1 MASFISIKSSAAGLA
16 GGEFLFNVDQIIF
29 VEAASATTTTISL
42 TNPSAFSLNKVTI
55 THGTV
60 GTTPSVRDAI
70 NAALTANPGGVK
82 ARVNLPAGIAVTGIA
97 IA

>member
-16 GGEFLFNVDQIIF
+16 GGEFLFNVDQIIL
-29 VEAASATTTTISL
+29 VEAATATTTTMSL
-42 TNPSAFSLNKVTI
+42 STLAAAEDVVTI

-82 ARVNLPAGIAVTGIA
+82 AKVNLPAGITVTGIVVA
-97 IA
+97 

>member
-1 MASFISIKSSAAGLA
+1 MAKFIEIKSSGSGLA
-16 GGEFLFNVDQIIF
+16 GGNILFG
-29 VEAASATTTTISL
+29 VENINTVVAALATSTVIKFNGGGL
-42 TNPSAFSLNKVTI
+42 DEATI
-55 THGTV
+55 THTNT

-82 ARVNLPAGIAVTGIA
+82 AKVQLPTGITVSAVA

>member
-1 MASFISIKSSAAGLA
+1 MAKFIAIKSSASGLA
-16 GGEFLFNVDQIIF
+16 GGDYLFNVDQIIT
-29 VEAASATTTTISL
+29 VEAVNGTTTTILL
-42 TNPSAFSLNKVTI
+42 TSSQAAEDVATI
-55 THGTV
+55 THADV

-82 ARVNLPAGIAVTGIA
+82 ARVQLPAGITVSGIA

>member
-16 GGEFLFNVDQIIF
+16 GGEFLFNVDQIIL

-42 TNPSAFSLNKVTI
+42 STLAAAEDVVTI

>member
-16 GGEFLFNVDQIIF
+16 GGEFLFNVDQIIL

-42 TNPSAFSLNKVTI
+42 STLAAAEDVVTL
-55 THGTV
+55 THTSV
-60 GTTPSVRDAI
+60 GTTPSVRDAV

-82 ARVNLPAGIAVTGIA
+82 AKVNLPTGISVTGIA
-97 IA
+97 VA

>member
-16 GGEFLFNVDQIIF
+16 GGEFLFNVDQIIL

-42 TNPSAFSLNKVTI
+42 STLAAAEDVVTI
-55 THGTV
+55 THTSV

-82 ARVNLPAGIAVTGIA
+82 AKVNLPTGISVTGIA
-97 IA
+97 VA

>member
-1 MASFISIKSSAAGLA
+1 MAKFIAIKSLAAGLA
-16 GGEFLFNVDQIIF
+16 GGDYLFNVDQIIT
-29 VEAASATTTTISL
+29 VDAPSATTTTILL
-42 TNPSAFSLNKVTI
+42 TSSQAAGDVATI
-55 THGTV
+55 THTSV

-82 ARVNLPAGIAVTGIA
+82 AKVNLPTGITVSGIV

>member
-42 TNPSAFSLNKVTI
+42 STLAAAEDVVTI

>member
-1 MASFISIKSSAAGLA
+1 MAKFIAIKSSATGL
-16 GGEFLFNVDQIIF
+16 GGGDFLFNVDQIIT
-29 VEAASATTTTISL
+29 VEAASATTTTIQL
-42 TNPSAFSLNKVTI
+42 TSSQATEDVVTV
-55 THGTV
+55 THDSV

-82 ARVNLPAGIAVTGIA
+82 ARVQLPSGITVTGIA